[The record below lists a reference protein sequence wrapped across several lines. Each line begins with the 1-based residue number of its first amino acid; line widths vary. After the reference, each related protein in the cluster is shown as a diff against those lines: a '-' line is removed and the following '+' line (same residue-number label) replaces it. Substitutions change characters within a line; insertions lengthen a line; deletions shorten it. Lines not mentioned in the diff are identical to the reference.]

1 MTSVYLLL
9 LLLLCKCHWDNCH
22 SPTNWPP
29 ALNLASLLSFLNSAN
44 RAIFY
49 NEKYQYIAYM
59 YCIHVI
65 LSIKLFIVFFCTCFV
80 LLLYFLLWPLHPCK
94 VRPLPA
100 FPVLTHNTSPYIGSL
115 NFSVASCL
123 RLFAHLHVVF
133 FAWKLL
139 PTSPVSLIYS
149 RVLDFPFLLPSLC

>member
-80 LLLYFLLWPLHPCK
+80 LLIVAFTSLQGQA
-94 VRPLPA
+94 PA
-100 FPVLTHNTSPYIGSL
+100 CLSSL
-115 NFSVASCL
+115 NSQ
-123 RLFAHLHVVF
+123 HLSLYWLLKF
-133 FAWKLL
+133 LCCLL
-139 PTSPVSLIYS
+139 PQALCTFTCCFLCLKTSSHIS
-149 RVLDFPFLLPSLC
+149 SFSHLL